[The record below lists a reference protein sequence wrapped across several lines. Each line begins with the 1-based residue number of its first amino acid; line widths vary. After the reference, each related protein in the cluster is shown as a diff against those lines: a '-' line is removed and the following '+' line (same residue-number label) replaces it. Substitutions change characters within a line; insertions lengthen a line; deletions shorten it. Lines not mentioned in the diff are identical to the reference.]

1 MALRVFKGGKML
13 SYQKAVTDIL
23 CTVDGKNSGR
33 IVTVKAQRQR
43 GKSFMIANVLL
54 YYGIN
59 FKKTKNY
66 YVAPTLK
73 QSKEIFKRLAT
84 KLPLK
89 FLSRSETFSKIK
101 WSSREEV

>member
-1 MALRVFKGGKML
+1 MAVRIYKGFHPL

-23 CTVDGKNSGR
+23 CTVDGKNSGK

-59 FKKTKNY
+59 FKIGRAH
-66 YVAPTLK
+66 V
-73 QSKEIFKRLAT
+73 
-84 KLPLK
+84 
-89 FLSRSETFSKIK
+89 
-101 WSSREEV
+101 